1 MREREIALRVNP
13 DFLMLQSRIT
23 AKNLAV
29 LHDWLVQVH
38 YKFELQLE
46 TLYITNAILLRYL
59 SRVNIPRNKL
69 QLCGVVAM
77 LLASKYEDMYPP
89 VVKDFS
95 YITANAYTPKQ
106 IIEEELNM
114 LQVLDFSLEQP
125 LPLHF
130 LDRYVLVAEVDGIT
144 HEIAKY
150 LLELCLVHGSMVRF
164 LPSQQALAALSFACT
179 IKDGRS
185 VWTPALEYYSGF
197 VQDEIRPVEQATA
210 AVLRQSKVS
219 NLQAVPKKYRR
230 REYHAISCRADVA
243 KYVIDA

>member
-1 MREREIALRVNP
+1 MSAY
-13 DFLMLQSRIT
+13 MQ
-23 AKNLAV
+23 
-29 LHDWLVQVH
+29 
-38 YKFELQLE
+38 
-46 TLYITNAILLRYL
+46 
-59 SRVNIPRNKL
+59 RVNIPRNKL

-164 LPSQQALAALSFACT
+164 LLVRACVLYCT
-179 IKDGRS
+179 ISSRVDFVCHASCHTEDFQLTTNVMTRLLAFSTTGS
-185 VWTPALEYYSGF
+185 VLT
-197 VQDEIRPVEQATA
+197 IATGA
-210 AVLRQSKVS
+210 CRTLVCMHHQ
-219 NLQAVPKKYRR
+219 RR
-230 REYHAISCRADVA
+230 A
-243 KYVIDA
+243 